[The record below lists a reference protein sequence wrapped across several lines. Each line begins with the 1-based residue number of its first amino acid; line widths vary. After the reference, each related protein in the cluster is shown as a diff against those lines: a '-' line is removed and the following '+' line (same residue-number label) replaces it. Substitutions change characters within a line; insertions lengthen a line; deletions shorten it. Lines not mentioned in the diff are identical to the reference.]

1 MARTALR
8 VLAAASAVAGLALVP
23 GVASAATAAGPAGPA
38 AIANSSTPSGGDPN
52 TTVTFT
58 VTVGGLSMTAPA
70 AADLGSGAP
79 GSTISGPLGT
89 VAVADARA
97 LASAAW
103 TVTASSTDWTS
114 GTSTIPA
121 GDVNYDP
128 GFIHPT
134 GTVTTTG
141 SDITLSGTPQTIVTG
156 TAGSGDNTASWIPTI
171 SVVVPGSA
179 VGGLYTGTLTQSV
192 S

>member
-1 MARTALR
+1 MARTALL
-8 VLAAASAVAGLALVP
+8 VLAASAVAGLALAP

-38 AIANSSTPSGGDPN
+38 AMANSSTPGGGDPN

-58 VTVGGLSMTAPA
+58 VTVGGLSMTAPT

-79 GSTISGPLGT
+79 GSTISGHVGT
-89 VAVADARA
+89 VAVTDARA

-103 TVTASSTDWTS
+103 TATASSTDWTS
-114 GTSTIPA
+114 GTATVPA
-121 GDVNYDP
+121 TDANYDP
-128 GFIHPT
+128 GFVQST
-134 GTVTTTG
+134 GTITATG
-141 SDITLSGTPQTIVTG
+141 DDITLSGLPQTVVAG
-156 TAGSGDNTASWIPTI
+156 TAGTGDNTATWNPTI

-179 VGGLYTGTLTQSV
+179 VGGLYSATLTQSV